1 MERLLG
7 KHDEWQCFFSSCV
20 RAVTGRLNMPDT
32 LFCRLAFAF
41 VMMIIF
47 LCMAP
52 EGHGHAAD
60 MSCCTV
66 CMHTLSSCNFTVW
79 CYFKCNDKH
88 H

>member
-41 VMMIIF
+41 VMIIIF

-52 EGHGHAAD
+52 EGHGQFSLRCRHVLLYSMHAH
-60 MSCCTV
+60 TV
-66 CMHTLSSCNFTVW
+66 TLQLYSVVLLQV
-79 CYFKCNDKH
+79 
-88 H
+88 